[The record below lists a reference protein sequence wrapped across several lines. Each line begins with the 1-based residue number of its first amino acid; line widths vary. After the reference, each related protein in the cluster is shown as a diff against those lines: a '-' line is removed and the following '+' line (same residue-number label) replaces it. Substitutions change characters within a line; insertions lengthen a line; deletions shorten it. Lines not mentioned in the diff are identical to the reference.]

1 MSMFPSNINSI
12 VDSISR
18 SGLAF
23 SNRYEVTFEVPA
35 GFIKG
40 DRQTMENLT
49 VRCDNITIPGRSF
62 STTPYRFYG
71 PARNMPYEPIYSG
84 ELTASIVLSSDMR
97 ERQFFEDWMDLIC
110 SKSNYKFEYYENY
123 VTTLEIKVMTK
134 DDMPSYRVFVEEA
147 YPKMMGDV
155 QVGYDKENDYL
166 KQDITLSFRKYTPE
180 YLGMP
185 QPQNQGNRTINE
197 LLSQNSNQYTNI
209 GGSVYSVNPLG
220 NLSKF
225 DPQTAQ
231 PLFRNQ
237 RGFNSNRKP

>member
-1 MSMFPSNINSI
+1 MSMFPSNINAM
-12 VDSISR
+12 VDNISR

-23 SNRYEVTFEVPA
+23 SNRYEVIFEVPA

-49 VRCDNITIPGRSF
+49 VRCDSITVPGRSF

-84 ELTASIVLSSDMR
+84 ELTASIVLSADMR
-97 ERQFFEDWMDLIC
+97 ERNFFENWMDLIC

-123 VTTLEIKVMTK
+123 VTTFEVKVMTK
-134 DDMPSYRVFVEEA
+134 DDLPAYRVFVEEA
-147 YPKMMGDV
+147 YPKSIGDV

-166 KQDITLSFRKYTPE
+166 KQDIVFAFRKYTPE
-180 YLGMP
+180 YLGTP
-185 QPQNQGNRTINE
+185 QPRQQAAGGANPF
-197 LLSQNSNQYTNI
+197 LSQISGQYTNI
-209 GGSVYSVNPLG
+209 GGSVYSVGPLG

-225 DPQTAQ
+225 DPQTSQ
-231 PLFRNQ
+231 PLFPNQ
-237 RGFNSNRKP
+237 RGFNSNRKR